1 MMTLHGIRVGAGAW
15 GRLIVQFPYSPDH
28 VVKVKTVAGR
38 RWHAQERHWT
48 VPRGGET
55 LGKLL
60 DLFPG
65 SPQEG
70 HGCSLAGCS

>member
-1 MMTLHGIRVGAGAW
+1 MTLHGIRVGAGAR

-28 VVKVKTVAGR
+28 VVKIKTVAGC
-38 RWHAQERHWT
+38 RWHVQERHWT